1 MVSGVKSLLGKLM
14 LVLAAGALAF
24 LLVEGGLRLAL
35 NPSDFMQATLIDDPV
50 LGHRIEP
57 LTTGHD
63 ALGFRNREVP
73 EHASVVA
80 IGDSFTYGVSAPRD
94 GSWPHQLSGLL
105 GGPVYNMGL
114 GGFGPL
120 QYLHLAQITARPLN
134 ARLWVVGFYFGNDL
148 MDAYYVAHGT
158 PHWKDWRLSVRPIG
172 TLTEFDKVGM
182 AAEPKRRFGG
192 LRNWLSRRSML
203 YSVLRATVFQRLG
216 ALEREQMVRQSAPEV
231 QWAWMD
237 PARAEISTV
246 FTPQSRLA
254 AVNLENAPV
263 REGLQIAQRALAVI
277 QSEADQQGVRLI
289 VVLIPTK
296 ERAYCAYLKHVGA
309 PLPVSHAKLC
319 DAETR
324 ASAELMRSL
333 EAGNIRFVDTTG
345 ALETNISQ
353 HRQLYPTDSDGHF
366 QATGYGVVAQVV
378 ADAVRRIA
386 PKP

>member
-148 MDAYYVAHGT
+148 MDAYYVAHGV
-158 PHWKDWRLSVRPIG
+158 PHWKDWRLSARPVG
-172 TLTEFDKVGM
+172 TLTEFDKAGM
-182 AAEPKRRFGG
+182 AGPKKRFAS
-192 LRNWLSRRSML
+192 LRDWLSRHSLL
-203 YSVLRATVFQRLG
+203 YSVLRATVFQRL
-216 ALEREQMVRQSAPEV
+216 AVREREQMVRQSALDV
-231 QWAWMD
+231 QWAWSD
-237 PARAEISTV
+237 PAPADVRTV
-246 FTPQSRLA
+246 FTPQGRLTA
-254 AVNLENAPV
+254 IDLEIASV
-263 REGLQIAQRALAVI
+263 QEGLQITQRVLAAI
-277 QSEADQQGVRLI
+277 QAEADKQGVKLL
-289 VVLIPTK
+289 VLLIPTK
-296 ERAYCAYLKHVGA
+296 ERAYCAHLTQAGT
-309 PLPVSHAKLC
+309 PLPASHLRLCGAEDRAK
-319 DAETR
+319 
-324 ASAELMRSL
+324 AELMHSL
-333 EAGNIRFVDTTG
+333 FSHNTHYVDTTA
-345 ALETNISQ
+345 ALEEKIAQ
-353 HRQLYPTDSDGHF
+353 HVPLYPADSDGHF
-366 QATGYGVVAQVV
+366 QATGYGVVAQLV